1 MEKSAQEPETKRC
14 VQCDTFWGS
23 AVTAFFCSG
32 CYKKALE
39 ANDPRVQVSQSDSSL
54 IQNLVVSEPS
64 ATQST
69 DNTNEEKKDEAP
81 KAEAKEEKKEA
92 TEKSADAKDKK
103 EA

>member
-69 DNTNEEKKDEAP
+69 DNTNEEKKDEASLNSKP
-81 KAEAKEEKKEA
+81 VQV
-92 TEKSADAKDKK
+92 SYF
-103 EA
+103 